1 MKKRMFHKGMAA
13 VLAVSLTTGGA
24 LPFIAQTVHAE
35 DTAAEQGQIPEKKSG
50 VVTLE
55 KTDGSYVFGNE
66 YLKRTFS
73 LSADKVLSTK
83 EITNYR
89 TGTTPTVFTPQAGS
103 EEFIIN
109 TLDNN
114 SEGEDSGFVA
124 PKKKLDTNGW
134 TAEADSVATNEG
146 ANGGAD
152 KMFDGKND
160 TYYHSKYNEGT
171 DAERKYPHNI
181 YVDFGAEKSFQSLRY
196 QQRVDAQGNPT
207 VSGHV
212 KSYKIYTG
220 DSIDA
225 LKQATDAQPVAEGS
239 FDNKK
244 ETYVNLKEKVT
255 AKCVRIEFVDC
266 HDPSDSNVSKDVAC
280 CSEFDFFEDTATFP
294 EATDDAT
301 QLKTSEMK
309 VQGEPE
315 LTEKDG
321 VKTLTFTFEP
331 KRVRGVDYTIKE
343 VITMKDGD
351 SFMRK
356 RLDIS
361 VGEGQAEKAKIDYI
375 DLENMQISQDDLKKD
390 EYWSIKD
397 NMADNPDMGGM
408 KGDYLELGQPYYVGA
423 MYWGCEFP
431 ETENK
436 IKDSNS
442 FIRYYYG
449 KSLKSDDKF
458 EYNEGNENGKMTT
471 WDAVVGAAR
480 SRDYS
485 VTQSDFYEYIET
497 IAIDTEFRQ
506 QYNSWYDNMKE
517 ITDEIIQKSFFEIE
531 KGFTQYGIAPLDSY
545 VVDDGWT
552 NYSSF
557 WDFNDKFPNE
567 LYNSS
572 LQVNQLASNFGLW
585 LGPRGGYGTEREIA
599 NWIAQNGFGSVNRQS
614 GSDINISDA
623 RYLTKLNKEI
633 FCEYQDK
640 FDINYWKLDGML
652 LNPSTE
658 QSEYYVTGNP
668 LYTIS
673 ETYERWTDI
682 FEDMRDNRAGK
693 DLWLNMTSYTNPSP
707 WHVQWVN
714 SVWMQNTGDT
724 GYTNSFNATDEEAML
739 TYRDNA
745 YYNFLNER
753 EWQLPN
759 KYFYNHDPV
768 YGLTANDAYHRPDI
782 KYTDDEMRNHL
793 YMLGTRGTAF
803 WEYYYSYS
811 MFDDNKWQINA
822 EAAKWIEDNFDI
834 LQKSQ
839 MFGGKPNDGNV
850 YGYSCWNGKE
860 GILSIRNPKNE
871 AQSYKVT
878 YDRLI
883 GVGEDLGT
891 VYGKVVVGDQR
902 HQTDE
907 PLTYGKEVTYTLNPK
922 EVLILQFGEKDET
935 PAKILSVEGNGKEA
949 EVEFDETIRTPEAG
963 MFKVD
968 GYEVTKAE
976 LKADRR
982 TVKLTLDKELKD
994 ARTVSVSVDGVM
1006 RLKTAS

>member
-24 LPFIAQTVHAE
+24 LPFMAQTVHAE

-436 IKDSNS
+436 IKGSNS

-458 EYNEGNENGKMTT
+458 EYNEGNRKRK
-471 WDAVVGAAR
+471 DDDVGRCRR
-480 SRDYS
+480 SCPKQRL
-485 VTQSDFYEYIET
+485 QR
-497 IAIDTEFRQ
+497 DTER
-506 QYNSWYDNMKE
+506 
-517 ITDEIIQKSFFEIE
+517 
-531 KGFTQYGIAPLDSY
+531 
-545 VVDDGWT
+545 
-552 NYSSF
+552 
-557 WDFNDKFPNE
+557 
-567 LYNSS
+567 
-572 LQVNQLASNFGLW
+572 
-585 LGPRGGYGTEREIA
+585 
-599 NWIAQNGFGSVNRQS
+599 
-614 GSDINISDA
+614 
-623 RYLTKLNKEI
+623 
-633 FCEYQDK
+633 
-640 FDINYWKLDGML
+640 
-652 LNPSTE
+652 
-658 QSEYYVTGNP
+658 
-668 LYTIS
+668 
-673 ETYERWTDI
+673 
-682 FEDMRDNRAGK
+682 
-693 DLWLNMTSYTNPSP
+693 
-707 WHVQWVN
+707 
-714 SVWMQNTGDT
+714 
-724 GYTNSFNATDEEAML
+724 
-739 TYRDNA
+739 
-745 YYNFLNER
+745 FL
-753 EWQLPN
+753 
-759 KYFYNHDPV
+759 
-768 YGLTANDAYHRPDI
+768 
-782 KYTDDEMRNHL
+782 
-793 YMLGTRGTAF
+793 
-803 WEYYYSYS
+803 
-811 MFDDNKWQINA
+811 
-822 EAAKWIEDNFDI
+822 
-834 LQKSQ
+834 
-839 MFGGKPNDGNV
+839 
-850 YGYSCWNGKE
+850 
-860 GILSIRNPKNE
+860 
-871 AQSYKVT
+871 
-878 YDRLI
+878 
-883 GVGEDLGT
+883 
-891 VYGKVVVGDQR
+891 
-902 HQTDE
+902 
-907 PLTYGKEVTYTLNPK
+907 
-922 EVLILQFGEKDET
+922 
-935 PAKILSVEGNGKEA
+935 
-949 EVEFDETIRTPEAG
+949 
-963 MFKVD
+963 
-968 GYEVTKAE
+968 
-976 LKADRR
+976 
-982 TVKLTLDKELKD
+982 
-994 ARTVSVSVDGVM
+994 
-1006 RLKTAS
+1006 